1 MTPAFAGAG
10 LYGAFDVKRFFP
22 PLSVAA
28 VAAWRID
35 RLQLREIE
43 LSDGLKLVSQSRS
56 FEVIRQVVEPSAVFV
71 LQIDQRRH
79 GCRPPPWPWR
89 DASRRRCGRCVVLLA
104 QPGAVSRLALGGGH
118 RYGADAISGHARLSL
133 SIVTVT
139 FSKGLQRS
147 AKSCNQPSFFVRS
160 RTVSPSRPGH
170 CEGVARSRG
179 QDWPKA
185 TAEGAREAVLTAGS
199 TTPDLAG
206 SGRSAI
212 MRPWPRRAR

>member
-1 MTPAFAGAG
+1 MLSTQRPLPCMLIVTPLCSSMPVNSVRVNWQPPAFAGAG

-35 RLQLREIE
+35 RLQLLEIE

-89 DASRRRCGRCVVLLA
+89 DAA
-104 QPGAVSRLALGGGH
+104 P
-118 RYGADAISGHARLSL
+118 
-133 SIVTVT
+133 
-139 FSKGLQRS
+139 
-147 AKSCNQPSFFVRS
+147 
-160 RTVSPSRPGH
+160 RPG
-170 CEGVARSRG
+170 
-179 QDWPKA
+179 
-185 TAEGAREAVLTAGS
+185 
-199 TTPDLAG
+199 
-206 SGRSAI
+206 
-212 MRPWPRRAR
+212 

>member
-1 MTPAFAGAG
+1 
-10 LYGAFDVKRFFP
+10 
-22 PLSVAA
+22 
-28 VAAWRID
+28 
-35 RLQLREIE
+35 
-43 LSDGLKLVSQSRS
+43 
-56 FEVIRQVVEPSAVFV
+56 
-71 LQIDQRRH
+71 
-79 GCRPPPWPWR
+79 
-89 DASRRRCGRCVVLLA
+89 VVLLA

-185 TAEGAREAVLTAGS
+185 TAEGAREAVLTVGS
-199 TTPDLAG
+199 TTPDLGRVGTERDHAALAAASAMT
-206 SGRSAI
+206 SGREG
-212 MRPWPRRAR
+212 